1 MVLWGKSSDS
11 LTNSPSGSAASISTC
26 SHCLRMSEGPVE
38 MANIDQFLD
47 KADST
52 NQMTQGASHDKVNNE
67 VDSVATPYSLVY
79 TC

>member
-1 MVLWGKSSDS
+1 
-11 LTNSPSGSAASISTC
+11 
-26 SHCLRMSEGPVE
+26 MSEGPVE

-47 KADST
+47 KSDST
-52 NQMTQGASHDKVNNE
+52 NQMTQGSSHDKVNNE